1 MPRMMMVNTIR
12 GRSRETDF
20 PHWVLSCDFA
30 LFTILSFNSPQTSI
44 ALDRN
49 LIPTKN
55 SNWPFF
61 GSLKSLHV
69 FRVWFTLFISINS
82 PVTGGR
88 MVFVLVQAKIL
99 FSLLLWFFSLVGSN
113 HYFVLSGLAT
123 SKTDDLVPSFT
134 FGSFF
139 CCCWWGWWWWWRW
152 WWWRQYWWWG
162 IFKRPLILFQVKG
175 WIHGSRKVN
184 KFWYFKSTSE
194 IFAWNIELITNLLL
208 IYRWYLR
215 SINENIVGLQMGA
228 GVGWGLSWQ
237 MSPSENQVSKR
248 K

>member
-1 MPRMMMVNTIR
+1 MIHSFHFHQLPRDR
-12 GRSRETDF
+12 RTDG
-20 PHWVLSCDFA
+20 LSNFA
-30 LFTILSFNSPQTSI
+30 LF
-44 ALDRN
+44 
-49 LIPTKN
+49 
-55 SNWPFF
+55 
-61 GSLKSLHV
+61 
-69 FRVWFTLFISINS
+69 
-82 PVTGGR
+82 
-88 MVFVLVQAKIL
+88 LVPAKIL

-139 CCCWWGWWWWWRW
+139 CCCWWGWWGWWRW
-152 WWWRQYWWWG
+152 RWWRQYWWWG
-162 IFKRPLILFQVKG
+162 LFKRPLILFQVKG
-175 WIHGSRKVN
+175 RIHGSRKVD

-228 GVGWGLSWQ
+228 VPGLDGGSVDKCRHQRIKSRKGNKGHHGVSTFFCLHNNINNFSASAMVHCCKNEYAKLSRETFLQ
-237 MSPSENQVSKR
+237 HGFTTES
-248 K
+248 